1 MASAAM
7 APPRE
12 TPREKRLQQQRDALS
27 HAVGIAQ
34 ASSAESAVRVDL
46 LRTELFTAEDGLT
59 RAASLVAN
67 SQSMIR
73 PVERVT
79 ARGFEM
85 FQSRAYVHQ
94 YTKFGLEEEDFLG
107 AFAQLEDAIG
117 RYKGLR

>member
-1 MASAAM
+1 MSLSMSSPFGAPSPLLVRYRAS
-7 APPRE
+7 PFS
-12 TPREKRLQQQRDALS
+12 S
-27 HAVGIAQ
+27 H
-34 ASSAESAVRVDL
+34 E
-46 LRTELFTAEDGLT
+46 